1 MEIEGIQLE
10 LLKQE
15 QEIWFQSGV
24 ISNLQGLSKSMQSPS
39 TGTQDDKVATLEGHG
54 TETDLGAVHS
64 EEQTQSEPVDKEE
77 TSKNFNFNR
86 THLVDPTLNKAY
98 AKELQLACPTKVDPK
113 VIINI
118 DPVLFTDN
126 RSRPFVDAW
135 ANDSLAF
142 NRAFVISMRIKT
154 RPHAS
159 GCGLTSSR
167 TNGRRN
173 SQEKRS
179 KWDLR
184 LEKKMNLYGSYLDDI
199 ADQIPVDRSRSQMIR
214 KYLDKHKY
222 DYEEYATIWH
232 REEYEESA
240 TKIIDLCPSLVRVA
254 NVDGNTPLHLAAE
267 IGNEFI
273 LWKMLRCGEADC
285 RKINKQGQ
293 TAFILACLNNH
304 VAVALTLLQYMRS
317 MTMVELDA
325 AFSRHQP
332 VIIDKM
338 LEKFPSLVLDVDEEQ
353 STLLHKAVTQRNE
366 EYATKVIDLCPS
378 LVSVTNV
385 DGNTPLHLAA
395 EIGNINILWKMLET
409 GEAECM
415 KINKQGQTAFILAC
429 LNNNVNSAR
438 ILVEGTSSMT
448 MVELNAAFSE
458 QQPVI
463 IDSILEKFPN
473 LILDADEEQS
483 TLLHKACKSGNL
495 EMARTLLDV
504 DVNQEIAEKVDKD
517 GLTPLHRAVINGS
530 VEILKEFL
538 CKAPSSFNIT
548 TQGTIETV
556 FHLAAKYQ
564 KTKAFIFMAQSAN
577 IGQLLYSLDAEDNTV
592 LHVAA
597 SVDSTSLVRHIL
609 SETTIDVTLKNKKG
623 FAAVDLIDKEG
634 VDFPLLSLWFRDEA
648 EKIQRP
654 ARYVKFAHEPVE
666 LIRNTNNGEKLS
678 SESRAMDL
686 LREGRDPRNKER
698 EMHSESLQNARNTIT
713 IVAVLIA
720 SVAFTCGIN
729 PPGGVHQDGPFI
741 GKATAGRTLAFKIF
755 SVANNIALFTSLSIV
770 TLLVSIISYRTKALK
785 MCVVIAHKMMWLAVA
800 SMATAY
806 AASAWITVPH
816 NEGSKWLVYTTSAIA
831 SVALGSMFV
840 YVSFMMVKH
849 ILKKD
854 KLRRNQSHGKTP
866 STTLDMEAAGDVGCY
881 WF

>member
-1 MEIEGIQLE
+1 
-10 LLKQE
+10 
-15 QEIWFQSGV
+15 
-24 ISNLQGLSKSMQSPS
+24 
-39 TGTQDDKVATLEGHG
+39 
-54 TETDLGAVHS
+54 
-64 EEQTQSEPVDKEE
+64 
-77 TSKNFNFNR
+77 
-86 THLVDPTLNKAY
+86 
-98 AKELQLACPTKVDPK
+98 
-113 VIINI
+113 
-118 DPVLFTDN
+118 
-126 RSRPFVDAW
+126 
-135 ANDSLAF
+135 
-142 NRAFVISMRIKT
+142 
-154 RPHAS
+154 
-159 GCGLTSSR
+159 
-167 TNGRRN
+167 
-173 SQEKRS
+173 
-179 KWDLR
+179 
-184 LEKKMNLYGSYLDDI
+184 
-199 ADQIPVDRSRSQMIR
+199 MIR
-214 KYLDKHKY
+214 KYLGKQRKNLDLIDEVVEARLIRQLEANQSILEKTDKHKY
-222 DYEEYATIWH
+222 DYEEYATILH
-232 REEYEESA
+232 REEYEEYA

-325 AFSRHQP
+325 AFSRHQPVLINRILAKFPNLVIDVDGEQSTILHKAVTQRNEEYAMKIIDLCPSLVSVTNVDGNTPLHLAAEIGNESILWKMLRCGRADCMKINKQGQTAFILACLNNHLDAALTLVENMRSMTMVELDAAFTGQQP

-458 QQPVI
+458 QQQVI

-577 IGQLLYSLDAEDNTV
+577 IRQLLYSLDAEDNTV